1 MMDNDQLTAIRLRL
15 ALGREVAKHQLPPG
29 AWPRLERR
37 LRRQPW
43 RRAAIAAVCAVI
55 VAAAITAVTPYL
67 RHSLSG
73 PVAGHRHPQPGP
85 HLVIGAR
92 THVSSVGP
100 LRTGYGAVWII
111 GRGVIYRVDPATVR
125 TVAAIPAPGT
135 GGKLSGIATGA
146 GAVWA
151 TSAGGHPGVYR
162 IDPRANRVTSFIRL
176 PPTPTGITAAHGRI
190 WVTVAKQGPGI
201 VVRIDPRAHRISG
214 PPIRVGA
221 GPGEIVSGAGTLWVT
236 NSSYLSNVPDV
247 SRINPATGAVA
258 NPHGGSW
265 GGTDRLGNA
274 IVSRVDAAGAGSLWT
289 TGVNVVQRVDPAT
302 GHVTAAIPV
311 PHAWRVIF
319 WHGLAWALTGAVPS
333 GPPPRPGTVVGIDP
347 ASNRVVVHGA
357 PFRGAP
363 AAITAD
369 PTGLWVAFFTPNH
382 TSMEMVHL
390 VLARAA
396 GIPAGQ

>member
-73 PVAGHRHPQPGP
+73 PVADHRHPQPGP

-92 THVSSVGP
+92 SHVSSVGP

-111 GRGVIYRVDPATVR
+111 GRGVIYRVDPATAR
-125 TVAAIPAPGT
+125 TVAAIPATGT

-162 IDPRANRVTSFIRL
+162 IDPRTNRVTAFIGL
-176 PPTPTGITAAHGRI
+176 PPTPTAITVAHGRV
-190 WVTVAKQGPGI
+190 WVSEPKEGPGI
-201 VVRIDPRAHRISG
+201 VVRIDPRTNRVSG

-221 GPGEIVSGAGTLWVT
+221 GPGEIVSGAGTLWLT
-236 NSSYLSNVPDV
+236 TMDHV
-247 SRINPATGAVA
+247 SRINPATGVVTGAR
-258 NPHGGSW
+258 GGPW
-265 GGTDRLGNA
+265 GGTDSLGNA
-274 IVSRVDAAGAGSLWT
+274 KISRIDAVGAGSLWT
-289 TGVNVVQRVDPAT
+289 IGVNVVQRVDPAN

-311 PHAWRVIF
+311 PHAWYVIF
-319 WHGLAWALTGAVPS
+319 WHGLAWALTGVAPS
-333 GPPPRPGTVVGIDP
+333 GLGTVVGIDP
-347 ASNRVVVHGA
+347 ASNRVVVHGV

-363 AAITAD
+363 MAIAAGPA
-369 PTGLWVAFFTPNH
+369 GLWAVFANPDH
-382 TSMEMVHL
+382 TSQELIHL
-390 VLARAA
+390 VLAS
-396 GIPAGQ
+396 GPN

>member
-1 MMDNDQLTAIRLRL
+1 MDDDQLTAATLRF
-15 ALGREVAKHQLPPG
+15 ALDREVAKHQVSPG
-29 AWPRLERR
+29 AWPQLERR
-37 LRRQPW
+37 LRRQPR
-43 RRAAIAAVCAVI
+43 RRAAIAAGCAVI
-55 VAAAITAVTPYL
+55 VAAAAAVTPSVWH
-67 RHSLSG
+67 RLSG
-73 PVAGHRHPQPGP
+73 PAASHPHPRPGL

-92 THVSSVGP
+92 IPQFGGLSLT
-100 LRTGYGAVWII
+100 TGYGAVWVT
-111 GRGVIYRVDPATVR
+111 GGGMVYRVNAATGGI
-125 TVAAIPAPGT
+125 VAAIPAPGT
-135 GGKLSGIATGA
+135 GDRSSGIATGA

-151 TSAGGHPGVYR
+151 TRPGRHPGVYR
-162 IDPRANRVTSFIRL
+162 IDPRTNHVTSFIRL
-176 PPTPTGITAAHGRI
+176 PPTPTGLTVAHGRV
-190 WVTVAKQGPGI
+190 WVAVVKEGPGI
-201 VVRIDPRAHRISG
+201 VVRIDPRTNRVSG
-214 PPIRVGA
+214 PPIPVGA

-236 NSSYLSNVPDV
+236 NSSYTPNVPNV

-258 NPHGGSW
+258 GARGGPW

-274 IVSRVDAAGAGSLWT
+274 KVSRIDAAGAGSLWT